1 MRSLGVVVASPCL
14 DDDLC
19 LGEAIE
25 DLTVEQFVAQLR
37 VEALAVAVLP
47 RAARLDERSLRTD
60 GDNPLPHRFGVTA
73 RLLPPVEAKP
83 RDVRHV
89 FSDDVN
95 DVS

>member
-1 MRSLGVVVASPCL
+1 MLEVLVQKRRDTKAARRASLGNCCLGQVAVPRVVVTDKLRSYGVANREIS
-14 DDDLC
+14 
-19 LGEAIE
+19 
-25 DLTVEQFVAQLR
+25 LTVCRHHQLKG
-37 VEALAVAVLP
+37 LNIG
-47 RAARLDERSLRTD
+47 LR
-60 GDNPLPHRFGVTA
+60 VTA